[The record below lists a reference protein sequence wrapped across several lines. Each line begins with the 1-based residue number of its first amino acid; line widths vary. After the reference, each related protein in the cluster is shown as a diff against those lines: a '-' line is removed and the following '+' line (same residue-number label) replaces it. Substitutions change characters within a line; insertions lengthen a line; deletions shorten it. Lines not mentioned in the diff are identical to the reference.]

1 MNLRILKP
9 IATLLFFLLIVTYQP
24 VVAQSTAT
32 LKHGD
37 LRAVFVDN
45 SSYGE
50 HLKGYN
56 GISELYH
63 KKQDSTLFVPLFAG
77 FNLEHIFDGD
87 SLISF
92 FEPRREPMTLNKK
105 SDTKV
110 VLHQPKTR
118 ISKVESW
125 TTFEMVGP
133 HYIDVEFRFIVHDPE
148 MFDHGYVGFFWAS
161 YINLPKIPGI
171 YFKGRKHDQ
180 TGGGDWLYAFS
191 EEHGK
196 NGTHISVKDTFD
208 FYQVPNF
215 NIDLAKE
222 ISEYAFTKPYY
233 YGRFHNMVFGY
244 LFPEPEE
251 GVIRLS
257 QSPNGA
263 GEGNPAWDFQYILPD
278 FEVGKPYSFKTRVL
292 YKEWVSQRDIEEEYE
307 KWIRENE

>member
-1 MNLRILKP
+1 MNLRILKS
-9 IATLLFFLLIVTYQP
+9 IAALLFLLLSANYQL
-24 VVAQSTAT
+24 VIAQSTAT
-32 LKHGD
+32 LEHGD
-37 LRAVFVDN
+37 LKAVFVDN
-45 SSYGE
+45 SSYGV

-63 KKQDSTLFVPLFAG
+63 KNQDSTLFVPLFAG

-92 FEPRREPMTLNKK
+92 FEPRREPMTLKK
-105 SDTKV
+105 TADTKV
-110 VLHQPKTR
+110 VLHQPTTS

-133 HYIDVEFRFIVHDPE
+133 HYIDVEFRFIVHDSE
-148 MFDHGYVGFFWAS
+148 MFNHGYVGFFWAS
-161 YINLPKIPGI
+161 YINVPKKLGI
-171 YFKGRKHDQ
+171 YFKGRRHEQ
-180 TGGGDWLYAFS
+180 TGSGDWLYAFS

-196 NGTHISVKDTFD
+196 NGTHISDKDKFD
-208 FYQVPNF
+208 FYQAPNF

-222 ISEYAFTKPYY
+222 ISDYAFTEPYY

-251 GVIRLS
+251 GVIRIT
-257 QSPNGA
+257 QSPSGA

-278 FEVGKPYSFKTRVL
+278 FKVGKPYSFKTRVL
-292 YKEWVSQRDIEEEYE
+292 YKEWVNQMDMEQEYE
-307 KWIRENE
+307 KWIKEGQ